1 MRRSHFALALLAAA
15 LLLVLPQTAS
25 AKEGAYAFRVIT
37 PSGKVGWVRGA
48 AAKAWWVDYGKQAQ
62 RGCSCGSPDAAA
74 RYARNLLNQYSTHL
88 QRWPAALEAWLLVSP
103 NRGSLLYYP
112 PNPNTW
118 GTPIGVVLAPA
129 THNGNGRSWDD
140 WQVASKR
147 MQNILQLA
155 LRNGTITKYRASSA
169 FPSGWAV
176 GGGLGAV
183 LLAGSILGVGRRP
196 ERMVDRLRRSRYR
209 LSP

>member
-1 MRRSHFALALLAAA
+1 MRRSHFALALVVA
-15 LLLVLPQTAS
+15 LLALVLPQLAS
-25 AKEGAYAFRVIT
+25 AKESVYSFRVVT

-48 AAKAWWVDYGKQAQ
+48 AAKAWWVDYGKQAS
-62 RGCSCGSPDAAA
+62 RGCSCASPDAAA
-74 RYARNLLNQYSTHL
+74 RYARNLLNRYSTHL

-112 PNPNTW
+112 PNPHTW
-118 GTPIGVVLAPA
+118 GTPIGVVVAPA
-129 THNGNGRSWDD
+129 THSGNGRSWDD

-155 LRNGTITKYRASSA
+155 LRKGTITTYRGSSA
-169 FPSGWAV
+169 FPTGWAV

-183 LLAGSILGVGRRP
+183 LLAGLILGAWRRP
-196 ERMVDRLRRSRYR
+196 ERVPERLRHPRYR